1 MVFLDRTAKAL
12 GNRLM
17 EQLKSLQFCI
27 VGCGGTGANFAEM
40 LVRSGAN
47 QVTLIDGGT
56 VKESDLNRVLSFTSC
71 DIDKPKVHAL
81 KERLLNIGYN
91 LSIVAL
97 KDNFRAFENLLP
109 DHQIGQQVRDAV
121 YNADVVFI
129 GTDTNKSRLAVESLC
144 RDSRKE
150 YYLSCG
156 VHVEFE
162 SASFECN
169 WKPKTPPK
177 LADDEGY
184 GPDNGS
190 YVAVVQEAV
199 SVGFAMLL
207 HHLKCPEEKSSF
219 TSYYREYDACFVPL
233 KTCVNENPR
242 NSIPSH

>member
-17 EQLKSLQFCI
+17 EQLKSLHFCI

-47 QVTLIDGGT
+47 QITLIDGGT

-71 DIDKPKVHAL
+71 DIDKPKVDAL
-81 KERLLNIGYN
+81 KERLLKIGSN
-91 LSIVAL
+91 LSIVTL
-97 KDNFRAFENLLP
+97 KDHFRAFENLLP

-121 YNADVVFI
+121 YNTDVVFI

-156 VHVEFE
+156 VHVELE

-169 WKPKTPPK
+169 WKPRTPAH
-177 LADDEGY
+177 LADDQGY

-190 YVAVVQEAV
+190 YAAVVQEAV
-199 SVGFAMLL
+199 SVGFTMLL

-219 TSYYREYDACFVPL
+219 TSYYREYDSCFVPL
-233 KTCVNENPR
+233 TTCVNENT
-242 NSIPSH
+242 SSSTLSH